1 MEQNKFNE
9 DYTIFR
15 LMVTSVETLKAQI
28 DKYNS
33 FFNTDFEII
42 KVIDDEVP
50 FCDVRVS
57 KFQMSDIFGLGFGL
71 ARFEQKLREEGKI
84 DW

>member
-1 MEQNKFNE
+1 MEQNNFND

-15 LMVTSVETLKAQI
+15 LMVTSVDNLKEQI
-28 DKYNS
+28 EKYNS
-33 FFNTDFEII
+33 FFKTDFEII
-42 KVIDDEVP
+42 NIVNDEVP

-57 KFQMSDIFGLGFGL
+57 KFNISDVFGLGFGL